1 MTVLSCT
8 LLALVVDFSQGKWD
22 PSAWMDLRQPRWDR
36 GTPFVQGDYY
46 IENWSDAAWSDEEIF
61 ARHQI
66 DTFSCMVLTNRFA
79 APMTF
84 TTVTRFEHRMAPAI
98 VIASD
103 IATDAQGRKALGN
116 FYEIVLYDEGLNVWR
131 HGHDADGKPLVEK
144 AAYLTRRFE
153 PKVQYALTVTVER
166 KETQGRKFGQMTVR
180 CDGEALG
187 LCLLLAAECLG
198 VGDGDA

>member
-1 MTVLSCT
+1 MTVLSCM

-22 PSAWMDLRQPRWDR
+22 PSAWTDLRQPRWDR

-46 IENWSDAAWSDEEIF
+46 VENWSDAAWSDEEIF
-61 ARHQI
+61 AKHQL

-103 IATDAQGRKALGN
+103 IATDAQGRKAWS
-116 FYEIVLYDEGLNVWR
+116 NVI
-131 HGHDADGKPLVEK
+131 AVK
-144 AAYLTRRFE
+144 
-153 PKVQYALTVTVER
+153 
-166 KETQGRKFGQMTVR
+166 
-180 CDGEALG
+180 
-187 LCLLLAAECLG
+187 
-198 VGDGDA
+198 